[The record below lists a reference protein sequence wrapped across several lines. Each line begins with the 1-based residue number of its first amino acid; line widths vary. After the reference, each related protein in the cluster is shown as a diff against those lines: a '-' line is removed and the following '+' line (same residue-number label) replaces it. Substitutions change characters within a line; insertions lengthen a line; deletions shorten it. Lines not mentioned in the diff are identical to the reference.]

1 LIVNRNKPTKNT
13 IFEFDSFAKLM
24 KKLSLS
30 FLFLLF
36 LVSCN
41 STKHVAEDEHMLAQ
55 NYIFVDSI
63 KNNGNDIEKYILQ
76 KPNPKFLN
84 LPFALYFHNLGD
96 HNKPKTPSEWGIK
109 NPRSYNF
116 IKNIFS
122 EKQSIAYANTF
133 IGLNKT
139 LLNYQ
144 GPVILSDKKV
154 KNTEKNLRTYYKNL
168 GYFKSKVTSKINRDS
183 ISKKATVDYN
193 IIKGKPT
200 LLDTINLKIESTVL
214 DSIYKKTNTSSL
226 LKTGDQYNDKTFRNE
241 ASRVLKLFRNNGIYH
256 FTESALGFYVDST
269 RTNYKTNVD
278 FLIAGNRLVEKK
290 GNYVNEPFKIQKISE
305 INIITD
311 YSFTKKGEPLLDSL
325 NYKGINFFAHR
336 KIKYNPKYLSQ
347 SIFLKP
353 NEIYKDTLRN
363 LTRNHLK
370 ALKNFKSTNI
380 KFSAVPNKENE
391 LKMDIFLAPIEK
403 YTLGLE
409 TEITH
414 SNIRNIGSSAK
425 FSITNRNAFRGAEL
439 LKLSLLGSW
448 FDSNNGPGWEI
459 GADAS
464 LEIPRFI
471 APFGLSKLVPK
482 KMSPR
487 TLFSIGSSFQRNIG
501 LDRQTFTFLS
511 DYKWQYNSKKTI
523 QLEIFNTQYI
533 QNLNINR
540 YFDIYNSEFSNL
552 DAVAKI
558 YDNANLNTSEPNYY
572 PLSDDLTNQVS
583 ESLNFME
590 SVSNNTS
597 FKTTNSEEYNTTL
610 NILNRYNILTSDF
623 LIPVL
628 AYSFTYNNQINSND
642 NNFSFFKVRVANS
655 GNILGLLSDKTNG
668 NSKKTIAKIPLAQ
681 YFKTDLEFKQ
691 FWSVGSSNSVLGF
704 RSFLGAIMTYDNSDI
719 PFTKS
724 YFAGGSNDI
733 RAWQTYD
740 LGPGSRNTGLEFNVG
755 SLKFLTS
762 AEYRFDVVSKL
773 KGALF
778 IDAGNIW
785 DITGS
790 SFVDSDA
797 KFSSLSSLKDIA
809 IGSGFGARLD
819 FSFLILR
826 LDVGFKTYEPYLTGN
841 KWLKSYNFANAVY
854 NIGINYPF

>member
-1 LIVNRNKPTKNT
+1 
-13 IFEFDSFAKLM
+13 M

-30 FLFLLF
+30 FLFLLI

-41 STKHVAEDEHMLAQ
+41 STKHVAEDEHMLTQ
-55 NYIFVDSI
+55 NYIFVDSVRN
-63 KNNGNDIEKYILQ
+63 KSSDIQKYILQ
-76 KPNPKFLN
+76 KPNPRFLN
-84 LPFALYFHNLGD
+84 FPFALYLHNIGSYK
-96 HNKPKTPSEWGIK
+96 KPKTPSEWGKK

-122 EKQSIAYANTF
+122 EKQSIGYANSF
-133 IGLNKT
+133 IGLNNWFLK
-139 LLNYQ
+139 YQ
-144 GPVILSDKKV
+144 GPEIINNRKIKRTAD
-154 KNTEKNLRTYYKNL
+154 NLWAYYKTQ
-168 GYFKSKVTSKINRDS
+168 GYFKSKVDTVVNLYKD
-183 ISKKATVDYN
+183 KKATVEYH
-193 IIKGKPT
+193 ITKGKPT
-200 LLDTINLKIESTVL
+200 LLDTINIKIESPVL
-214 DSIYKKTNTSSL
+214 DSIYKNSNTSSM
-226 LKTGDQYNDKTFRNE
+226 LKSGSQYNDKTFRNE
-241 ASRVLKLFRNNGIYH
+241 ASRVLKLFRNNGIYN
-256 FTESALGFYVDST
+256 FTESSLGFYVDST
-269 RTNYKTNVD
+269 RADYKTNVE
-278 FLIAGNRLVEKK
+278 FLISGNRLEDKNGSYINTPYKIKK
-290 GNYVNEPFKIQKISE
+290 ITEVNVT
-305 INIITD
+305 TD

-325 NYKGINFFAHR
+325 NYKGINFFAHG
-336 KIKYNPKYLSQ
+336 KIKYNPKFLSQ

-353 NEIYKDTLRN
+353 NGIYKDTLRN

-370 ALKNFKSTNI
+370 SLKNFKSTNI
-380 KFSAVPNKENE
+380 KFSEIPGTDNE
-391 LKMDIFLAPIEK
+391 LKMDILLAPTEK

-439 LKLSLLGSW
+439 LKLSFLGSY
-448 FDSNNGPGWEI
+448 FNSNSGPGWEI

-464 LEIPRFI
+464 LEIPRLV

-482 KMSPR
+482 EMSPR
-487 TLFSIGSSFQRNIG
+487 TLFSIGSSFQKNIG

-511 DYKWQYNSKKTI
+511 DYKWQFNPKKTI

-533 QNLNINR
+533 QNLNISS
-540 YFDIYNSEFSNL
+540 YFDIYSSEFSNL
-552 DAVAKI
+552 DDVAEV
-558 YDNANLNTSEPNYY
+558 YDAANTSTTDPNYH
-572 PLSDDLTNQVS
+572 PLSDKIEDQVTKAII
-583 ESLNFME
+583 FMTK
-590 SVSNNTS
+590 VSDNNS
-597 FKTTNSEEYNTTL
+597 FKTTNPDDYNTAL
-610 NILNRYNILTSDF
+610 NILNRYNIITSDF

-628 AYSFTYNNQINSND
+628 AYSYTYNSQTKFND
-642 NNFSFFKVRVANS
+642 NNFSFFKARIANS
-655 GNILGLLSDKTNG
+655 GNVLGLISKNTNANG
-668 NSKKTIAKIPLAQ
+668 KKTFAKIPLAQ
-681 YFKTDLEFKQ
+681 YFKTDLEYKR
-691 FWSVGSSNSVLGF
+691 FWDVGANSVLGF
-704 RSFLGAIMTYDNSDI
+704 RTFLGAIIPYDNSDI

-733 RAWQTYD
+733 RAWQTYE

-790 SFVDSDA
+790 SFVDEDA
-797 KFSSLSSLKDIA
+797 KFSSLSSLKNIA

-826 LDVGFKTYEPYLTGN
+826 FDIGFKTYEPYLTGN
-841 KWLKSYNFANAVY
+841 KWLKNYNFANAVY